1 VALARQNRASEAI
14 AEFQKVLSLNPKNL
28 KAQVNLAGTLL
39 SAKRYED
46 ATAAFRLAIVLSPAD
61 PDLRTNLG
69 IALEKAGHA
78 AEAQKAYTEAEK
90 LKSAAGRSHAQP

>member
-1 VALARQNRASEAI
+1 
-14 AEFQKVLSLNPKNL
+14 
-28 KAQVNLAGTLL
+28 
-39 SAKRYED
+39 
-46 ATAAFRLAIVLSPAD
+46 VLSPAD

-78 AEAQKAYTEAEK
+78 AEAQKAYAEAEK